1 MTVAFAIFKLD
12 ERRNEWSEVKDLG
25 DLALFL
31 GLNHSMALSTREF
44 PELTSSSIYFTDDYI
59 DGYEMNQQVIRD
71 IGVFNLTDGSFQP
84 YDFHSIDSEWNWPP
98 QICIPPLPVAGLSD
112 QQVIEQAKSDV
123 LVYTTTFN
131 PMKNP
136 ISGEEKT
143 LMKLVVDSET
153 DKVLGLGAS
162 MCSPDAAEIMQGIA
176 LALKCRA
183 TKAQFDSMGANTV
196 RELAAMYWAALLPE
210 LQALTLGR
218 LEVVD
223 YLRFARGIAT
233 PTASSAARTRRC
245 TKSSDGWLI
254 TVDEISE
261 LHALNSLTGSSLALP
276 SVTTFPNVGG
286 AVRNSDGQI
295 TDYVIVC
302 DDLREVPYEVE
313 RMRMC
318 YYAKAILHPS
328 SAGSGHTVVVIYGQ
342 FNSLA
347 LAYAGDES
355 WTQLQPPHPRTFMD
369 IIFRKGLLH
378 AMEYTG
384 ELMVFDLDTPGSPMV
399 TWVAGPDSRLGCYN
413 QKCLVKSPDGKGMFQ
428 VWRDS
433 DWVPVD
439 GNKQRESVFP
449 GDARMSTEFVIFKLD
464 ERRND

>member
-223 YLRFARGIAT
+223 YLRFGAVCRSWCSTVAQRPCPPKPQIPWLMLSDSKRDRDTHRFFSRPDQKMYKILRWVADHCRRDLG
-233 PTASSAARTRRC
+233 AARSQFAHR
-245 TKSSDGWLI
+245 
-254 TVDEISE
+254 
-261 LHALNSLTGSSLALP
+261 
-276 SVTTFPNVGG
+276 
-286 AVRNSDGQI
+286 
-295 TDYVIVC
+295 VILGPPIRH
-302 DDLREVPYEVE
+302 DVP
-313 RMRMC
+313 
-318 YYAKAILHPS
+318 
-328 SAGSGHTVVVIYGQ
+328 
-342 FNSLA
+342 
-347 LAYAGDES
+347 
-355 WTQLQPPHPRTFMD
+355 
-369 IIFRKGLLH
+369 
-378 AMEYTG
+378 
-384 ELMVFDLDTPGSPMV
+384 
-399 TWVAGPDSRLGCYN
+399 
-413 QKCLVKSPDGKGMFQ
+413 
-428 VWRDS
+428 
-433 DWVPVD
+433 
-439 GNKQRESVFP
+439 
-449 GDARMSTEFVIFKLD
+449 
-464 ERRND
+464 

>member
-1 MTVAFAIFKLD
+1 M
-12 ERRNEWSEVKDLG
+12 
-25 DLALFL
+25 
-31 GLNHSMALSTREF
+31 
-44 PELTSSSIYFTDDYI
+44 
-59 DGYEMNQQVIRD
+59 
-71 IGVFNLTDGSFQP
+71 
-84 YDFHSIDSEWNWPP
+84 
-98 QICIPPLPVAGLSD
+98 
-112 QQVIEQAKSDV
+112 
-123 LVYTTTFN
+123 
-131 PMKNP
+131 
-136 ISGEEKT
+136 
-143 LMKLVVDSET
+143 
-153 DKVLGLGAS
+153 
-162 MCSPDAAEIMQGIA
+162 
-176 LALKCRA
+176 
-183 TKAQFDSMGANTV
+183 
-196 RELAAMYWAALLPE
+196 
-210 LQALTLGR
+210 
-218 LEVVD
+218 
-223 YLRFARGIAT
+223 
-233 PTASSAARTRRC
+233 
-245 TKSSDGWLI
+245 
-254 TVDEISE
+254 
-261 LHALNSLTGSSLALP
+261 ALP

-428 VWRDS
+428 GWRDS

-464 ERRND
+464 ERRNDWSAVKDLGDLALFLGLNCSMVLSTREFPELASSCFNFIDDYRDGCIFEQQAIRNVGVFDLKYESFRRYDSHLTDSEWNRPPQIWIMPTLHLSQVCSP